1 MPDKLFVL
9 AFGGGAYV
17 CFLESS
23 RAHLVA
29 LVVGQLGLSANE
41 RARSCHVTWL
51 TNGRAGPARGWTE
64 PGRHREAVPHPPL
77 MLYKLN
83 SVKNHPLRLFKMT
96 QIPV

>member
-1 MPDKLFVL
+1 MFKKNADGLTTSKMPDKLFVL

-64 PGRHREAVPHPPL
+64 PGRHREAVPHPP
-77 MLYKLN
+77 
-83 SVKNHPLRLFKMT
+83 
-96 QIPV
+96 